1 MGFNKLIKQLHK
13 ALSTKKRSKDVSRE
27 RIDNLLDRLE
37 KKEKKLKQ
45 KLDKE
50 KKPKKRKELKL
61 QIKIVSTQRKKGAA
75 FRRKL

>member
-1 MGFNKLIKQLHK
+1 MGFNKLVKQIQK
-13 ALSTKKRSKDVSRE
+13 ALSNNNYHKDASRE
-27 RIDNLLDRLE
+27 RIDTLLGKLE

-50 KKPKKRKELKL
+50 KNPKKRKELKL
-61 QIKIVSTQRKKGAA
+61 QLKIVSTQRKKGAA